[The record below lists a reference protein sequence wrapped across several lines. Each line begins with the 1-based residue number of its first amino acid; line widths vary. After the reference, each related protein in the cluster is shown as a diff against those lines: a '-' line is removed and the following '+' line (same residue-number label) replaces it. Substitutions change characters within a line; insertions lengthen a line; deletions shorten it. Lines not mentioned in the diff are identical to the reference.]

1 MFSRLLDSEDAVSTE
16 TRLPALHS
24 NDLLAVLKKLSAGR
38 KFRELHGQF
47 YLTTMFHETGAQR
60 AGLIRRVTQFP
71 NALRDF
77 IYSGPHFSIGNPLYK
92 TPRTNCQ
99 SKADYDVIDLTSITD
114 DYIART
120 NYSPEWTLRG
130 QDRESLVNYI
140 PVVPWLRGSHPRP
153 KQIVTTM
160 YRCVIRE
167 MTGPSS
173 ERSLVSALIPPT
185 AGHIYTCISSSF
197 MDTKKLLDF
206 HGICVSLPLD
216 FYVKTLGASHIHGAL
231 LGSFP
236 LPELNSHVRS
246 LIHLRILVLN
256 CLTEHYAQLWCKSWR
271 PEYSQDSW
279 TQNNIRLRRGFF
291 NNLNRNWNQ
300 EYALRSDFERRQ
312 ALVEVDVLVSM
323 VLGLSLGELISIYRI
338 QFPVMQQYEHDTWFD
353 AKGRIIF
360 TASKGLSG
368 VGMPRKAIL
377 GDHRYG
383 LITSGSCE
391 EKIALGWEDVR
402 EIKEG
407 IVTHDVLDNTQPSGP
422 MPKTIEYHA
431 PFVRC
436 DRESDYRIAWEA
448 FGRRLGHC
456 KVYGGDSGREI

>member
-1 MFSRLLDSEDAVSTE
+1 
-16 TRLPALHS
+16 
-24 NDLLAVLKKLSAGR
+24 
-38 KFRELHGQF
+38 
-47 YLTTMFHETGAQR
+47 
-60 AGLIRRVTQFP
+60 
-71 NALRDF
+71 
-77 IYSGPHFSIGNPLYK
+77 
-92 TPRTNCQ
+92 
-99 SKADYDVIDLTSITD
+99 
-114 DYIART
+114 
-120 NYSPEWTLRG
+120 
-130 QDRESLVNYI
+130 
-140 PVVPWLRGSHPRP
+140 
-153 KQIVTTM
+153 
-160 YRCVIRE
+160 
-167 MTGPSS
+167 
-173 ERSLVSALIPPT
+173 
-185 AGHIYTCISSSF
+185 